1 MRTIPEQDLLY
12 FADKLERAMR
22 ITIYH
27 NCACSKSRNTLAMIR
42 QSGVDDRGHAS
53 VGREGAR

>member
-12 FADKLERAMR
+12 FADKLQRAMR

-53 VGREGAR
+53 VGR